1 MKLKWSPLALERL
14 IEIVNYIAEDKPI
27 ASKNFAQSIFKS
39 IEKLKRFPKLGRIVP
54 ELNKPAYREIIIGN
68 YRIIY
73 MISDDI
79 ITILTIRHGKRILD
93 GDNL

>member
-54 ELNKPAYREIIIGN
+54 ELNKSAYREIIIGN